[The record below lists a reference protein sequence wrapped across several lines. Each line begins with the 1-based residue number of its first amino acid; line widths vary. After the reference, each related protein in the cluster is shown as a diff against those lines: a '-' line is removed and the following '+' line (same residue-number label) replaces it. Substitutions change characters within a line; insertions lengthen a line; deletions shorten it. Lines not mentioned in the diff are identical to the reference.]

1 MSNIPQNTV
10 DSSRKNTNHNIR
22 VVLLILIILAVL
34 SGVFFAFLLA
44 KNRHQSNQLLTVQN
58 NMQQALDNEKQL
70 QDEHLETMAREIRQ
84 LRQDQKDDISKQ
96 LQDQYDQIVQRLETL
111 SKSDNGSVSTV
122 ANDLLAQLSNQ
133 AGDGIGISGPNNT
146 TITNK
151 GVITINNKSG
161 DVSLQGV
168 PNQTTVTQNGNTIA
182 VGTAQDIS
190 QTSNPTFN
198 NQTLTGNQTVQGSVA
213 AGGLNIGSTGT
224 QNGYQIC
231 DSSNNCGYSGA
242 GYSFV
247 QGGNSYG
254 APANLG
260 TNDNNPLHIRT
271 NGSTRITVDGS
282 GNTNFTGDVYSG
294 GIISGDGS
302 GLTSINANSLSSGTV
317 SDTRLS
323 SNVTVQGNTFNGASQ
338 LVQLTAGGLLPAL
351 DGSNLQNVDAS
362 SLGGQSAS
370 YYTNASN
377 ISNGT
382 LGDNR
387 LSSNIA
393 LKNSTNT
400 FTGTNNFAGITATGI
415 LQNGYQ
421 VCDASNNCNYATSSG
436 SGSYVWNGTSLQV
449 ANFNIQSASSS
460 SVGAII
466 QGASGQTANLQEWR
480 NSSNEL
486 TSYFS
491 ADGQSLV
498 VGKLATSG
506 ATGTL
511 TLRGSYNGG
520 STALTIMSGGSDAYI
535 VQSGSN
541 NSLEIGTAGFHGV
554 IFRANNVRVG
564 QFNGSGLRV
573 GGAAGSINAQLHVY
587 NQSAGRIGAIIQGAS
602 GQTADLQQW
611 QNSSGST
618 IASIQA
624 NGSYYSPSA
633 PIKLGFNQFLQGEYS
648 GGGSFVNLIGRGG
661 GNDIFVGD
669 TTRDIVVQGMN
680 YVQIGPGSNGI
691 MLYSTEVR
699 RRGSFGQLGTG
710 SVPWNALYLQSSTST
725 ATPLFVKG
733 ASAQTADLQQWQDA
747 SGATLSSMDNLGR
760 LKIGTTASNNA
771 LVTLRSSSTPT
782 GTPLEGMGVIRINRL
797 SDDGGVL
804 SNSSGAIEYGNSSV
818 RTYRSNNTFIV
829 NAYDGTE
836 VNNTA
841 GTLSATV
848 LKVKG
853 IAGQTGDLLQLQ
865 NSSGVALAKF
875 DAGGNLTVKNANI
888 EGAYITF
895 SNNMRGYNIA
905 VSASA
910 TSQTVSFGTAH
921 SDANYAVFCTP
932 DWNTTCYVTNKTVNG
947 FTLNYGTPA
956 PASQLVDW
964 FVAR

>member
-1 MSNIPQNTV
+1 VSNIPQNTV

-282 GNTNFTGDVYSG
+282 GNTNFTGDVSSG
-294 GIISGDGS
+294 GIISGNGS
-302 GLTSINANSLSSGTV
+302 GLTNINAGSLSGGTV
-317 SDTRLS
+317 ADSRLS
-323 SNVTVQGNTFNGASQ
+323 SNVTIQGNTFNGANQ

-362 SLGGQSAS
+362 SLGGQSAG

-377 ISNGT
+377 IANGT
-382 LGDNR
+382 LGDSR
-387 LSSNIA
+387 LSSNVA

-436 SGSYVWNGTSLQV
+436 SGSYIWNGTSLQI

-466 QGASGQTANLQEWR
+466 QGASGQTAHLQEWRDSLGGAMIFITPDGALQGGYNTNIRTGYGGSIRFAGPAENLVGAISQDGRTYFRSTSNSVSAFQVQNAASTSILQVDTVNSRVGIGNSTPGNQLSVGNLTTGDSSGRIAVATGSTSNKGIIVQGTLGQVANLQEWQ
-480 NSSNEL
+480 NSAGTTLLSVA
-486 TSYFS
+486 
-491 ADGQSLV
+491 AD
-498 VGKLATSG
+498 
-506 ATGTL
+506 
-511 TLRGSYNGG
+511 
-520 STALTIMSGGSDAYI
+520 
-535 VQSGSN
+535 
-541 NSLEIGTAGFHGV
+541 
-554 IFRANNVRVG
+554 
-564 QFNGSGLRV
+564 
-573 GGAAGSINAQLHVY
+573 GSINAPSSLYLMQG
-587 NQSAGRIGAIIQGAS
+587 NGGNTRIGNATQYLSHMNGQLNVRSTDSSSFIQFMTSQAGGDGFKLVGSSAPNGDMVISSSRNFFQQDTFERLRIVHGGTSGGALQIRATPT
-602 GQTADLQQW
+602 QTADIQQW
-611 QNSSGST
+611 LGPSG
-618 IASIQA
+618 
-624 NGSYYSPSA
+624 
-633 PIKLGFNQFLQGEYS
+633 
-648 GGGSFVNLIGRGG
+648 
-661 GNDIFVGD
+661 
-669 TTRDIVVQGMN
+669 
-680 YVQIGPGSNGI
+680 
-691 MLYSTEVR
+691 
-699 RRGSFGQLGTG
+699 
-710 SVPWNALYLQSSTST
+710 
-725 ATPLFVKG
+725 
-733 ASAQTADLQQWQDA
+733 
-747 SGATLSSMDNLGR
+747 
-760 LKIGTTASNNA
+760 
-771 LVTLRSSSTPT
+771 
-782 GTPLEGMGVIRINRL
+782 
-797 SDDGGVL
+797 
-804 SNSSGAIEYGNSSV
+804 
-818 RTYRSNNTFIV
+818 
-829 NAYDGTE
+829 
-836 VNNTA
+836 
-841 GTLSATV
+841 TV
-848 LKVKG
+848 LARV
-853 IAGQTGDLLQLQ
+853 
-865 NSSGVALAKF
+865 
-875 DAGGNLTVKNANI
+875 DAGGNLTVKNASV

-895 SNNMRGYNIA
+895 SNNIRGYNVA

-956 PASQLVDW
+956 PAGQLVDW

>member
-1 MSNIPQNTV
+1 MNSIPQNTA
-10 DSSRKNTNHNIR
+10 DNNHKNTNRNIR
-22 VVLLILIILAVL
+22 IVLLMLMILAAL
-34 SGVFFAFLLA
+34 SGVIFAFLLA

-70 QDEHLETMAREIRQ
+70 QDEHLETMAREIHQ

-96 LQDQYDQIVQRLETL
+96 LQDQYDQIIQRLETL

-168 PNQTTVTQNGNTIA
+168 PNQTTVTQNGNTIT
-182 VGTAQDIS
+182 VGTAQDIA

-198 NQTLTGNQTVQGSVA
+198 NQTLTGNQTVQGSITT
-213 AGGLNIGSTGT
+213 GGLNIGSTGT

-387 LSSNIA
+387 LSSNVA

-491 ADGQSLV
+491 ADGQNLI

-506 ATGTL
+506 AYGTL

-541 NSLEIGTAGFHGV
+541 NSLEIGTASMHGV
-554 IFRANNVRVG
+554 MFRANNVRVG

-602 GQTADLQQW
+602 GQTADLLQV
-611 QNSSGST
+611 QNSAGT
-618 IASIQA
+618 VIASFDKDGRISAYGGTDTQPGLRFQDKTNSGFYLYNNNDVISTN
-624 NGSYYSPSA
+624 NGQWSFRFGPNKRNYINTTTNGTSA
-633 PIKLGFNQFLQGEYS
+633 LTIIPGASTDSALVLQGAS
-648 GGGSFVNLIGRGG
+648 GQTANLQEWKDSS
-661 GNDIFVGD
+661 GNVLTEVSSDGQLYVKTSNNTGFAGYRFTDSSD
-669 TTRDIVVQGMN
+669 TNKKIVVGETWSKYGLFGENNTQVYIAVN
-680 YVQIGPGSNGI
+680 NANPSNGAN
-691 MLYSTEVR
+691 LR
-699 RRGSFGQLGTG
+699 LGSGTGAQNNFGVDINTGGYGTG
-710 SVPWNALYLQSSTST
+710 SGKSFRVITWDGTVNSQNGT
-725 ATPLFVKG
+725 ARLEVGTADDPSVIVRSQ
-733 ASAQTADLQQWQDA
+733 SAQTADIQQWLGP
-747 SGATLSSMDNLGR
+747 SG
-760 LKIGTTASNNA
+760 
-771 LVTLRSSSTPT
+771 
-782 GTPLEGMGVIRINRL
+782 
-797 SDDGGVL
+797 
-804 SNSSGAIEYGNSSV
+804 
-818 RTYRSNNTFIV
+818 
-829 NAYDGTE
+829 
-836 VNNTA
+836 
-841 GTLSATV
+841 TV
-848 LKVKG
+848 LARV
-853 IAGQTGDLLQLQ
+853 
-865 NSSGVALAKF
+865 
-875 DAGGNLTVKNANI
+875 DAGGNLTVKNASF

>member
-1 MSNIPQNTV
+1 MSSIPQNTV
-10 DSSRKNTNHNIR
+10 DSSPKNTNRNIR
-22 VVLLILIILAVL
+22 ITLLILIILATL
-34 SGVFFAFLLA
+34 SGVIFAFLLA

-96 LQDQYDQIVQRLETL
+96 LQDQYDQIIQRLETL

-168 PNQTTVTQNGNTIA
+168 QNQTTVTQNGNTIT
-182 VGTAQDIS
+182 VGTAQDIA
-190 QTSNPTFN
+190 QTSSPTFN
-198 NQTLTGNQTVQGSVA
+198 NQTLTGNQTVQGSVTA
-213 AGGLNIGSTGT
+213 SGLSIGSTGT

-282 GNTNFTGDVYSG
+282 GNTNFTGDVSSG
-294 GIISGDGS
+294 GIISGNGS
-302 GLTSINANSLSSGTV
+302 GLTNINAGSLSGGTV
-317 SDTRLS
+317 ADSRLS
-323 SNVTVQGNTFNGASQ
+323 SNVTIQGNTFNGANQ

-351 DGSNLQNVDAS
+351 DGSNLQSVDAS

-377 ISNGT
+377 IANGT

-387 LSSNIA
+387 LSSNVA

-421 VCDASNNCNYATSSG
+421 VCDASNNCNYATSGQFANAILQGGNSFGTQMTIGTNDNQAFAIKTNGTERLKVLSSG
-436 SGSYVWNGTSLQV
+436 SVLVNTSTQRGYGLSVESTTGVPFSVVDNYYGYSIGGMGPANISWPNNNYWGVNRNSSQTYYTNSSGSHIFGTVATNSGGIIIQGGSAQTYDLFQIKNSANTVVASFDKDGRISAYGGTDTQPGLRFQDKTNSGFYLYNNNDVISTNNGQWSFRFGPNKRNYINTTTNSTSALTIV
-449 ANFNIQSASSS
+449 PGASTDSAL
-460 SVGAII
+460 VL

-480 NSSNEL
+480 NS
-486 TSYFS
+486 
-491 ADGQSLV
+491 
-498 VGKLATSG
+498 
-506 ATGTL
+506 
-511 TLRGSYNGG
+511 
-520 STALTIMSGGSDAYI
+520 
-535 VQSGSN
+535 
-541 NSLEIGTAGFHGV
+541 
-554 IFRANNVRVG
+554 
-564 QFNGSGLRV
+564 
-573 GGAAGSINAQLHVY
+573 
-587 NQSAGRIGAIIQGAS
+587 
-602 GQTADLQQW
+602 
-611 QNSSGST
+611 
-618 IASIQA
+618 
-624 NGSYYSPSA
+624 
-633 PIKLGFNQFLQGEYS
+633 
-648 GGGSFVNLIGRGG
+648 
-661 GNDIFVGD
+661 
-669 TTRDIVVQGMN
+669 
-680 YVQIGPGSNGI
+680 
-691 MLYSTEVR
+691 
-699 RRGSFGQLGTG
+699 TG
-710 SVPWNALYLQSSTST
+710 SVITLIDSNGNIGLTQPNAKINIGSSQSGYVSIGTQSNYSGNFINRT
-725 ATPLFVKG
+725 ALCMDTACLSANGGGQFTVTNHTGSQWSGVLRSNSINTTTIRSFDNGALAMNIMEILGNTKANVGFNANANTTNSALFGSSSISNTNLAVRG
-733 ASAQTADLQQWQDA
+733 LMGQIADLVQAQD
-747 SGATLSSMDNLGR
+747 
-760 LKIGTTASNNA
+760 
-771 LVTLRSSSTPT
+771 
-782 GTPLEGMGVIRINRL
+782 
-797 SDDGGVL
+797 
-804 SNSSGAIEYGNSSV
+804 SSGAVLASI
-818 RTYRSNNTFIV
+818 
-829 NAYDGTE
+829 
-836 VNNTA
+836 
-841 GTLSATV
+841 SA
-848 LKVKG
+848 
-853 IAGQTGDLLQLQ
+853 
-865 NSSGVALAKF
+865 S
-875 DAGGNLTVKNANI
+875 GNLTVKSATI

-895 SNNMRGYNIA
+895 SNNIRGYNVA

-956 PASQLVDW
+956 PAGQLVDW